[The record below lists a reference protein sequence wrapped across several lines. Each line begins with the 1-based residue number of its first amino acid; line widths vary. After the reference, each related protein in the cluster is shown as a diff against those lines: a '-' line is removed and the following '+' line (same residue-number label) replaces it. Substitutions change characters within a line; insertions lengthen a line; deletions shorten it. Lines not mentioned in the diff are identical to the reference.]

1 MEQFFLTKDL
11 SFPLSPSP
19 FLNPIPE
26 ASFVPSHWHLVA
38 SEENNPELGGAGKG
52 VWWGAAVPAGGRGVL
67 GGCCGTPASLHPPI
81 HPSTL
86 PSIHPCVGE
95 HLWSHPELD
104 GTVGHRQGFCAAP
117 THSFA
122 PCLSFP
128 AGKQAPFPRSRLGTI
143 ANLAAVIA
151 GVGSSITQSQDC

>member
-1 MEQFFLTKDL
+1 M
-11 SFPLSPSP
+11 FPAIGIWWHQKKIIPS
-19 FLNPIPE
+19 LE
-26 ASFVPSHWHLVA
+26 ERGKECGGELQSLQEGGECWVGVVA
-38 SEENNPELGGAGKG
+38 P
-52 VWWGAAVPAGGRGVL
+52 
-67 GGCCGTPASLHPPI
+67 LHPSI
-81 HPSTL
+81 L